1 MKRDLKNTDNSNNK
15 LFNHLAA
22 DKKKTVL
29 ALCLILLMVLMW
41 IRIFAKKSPVAA
53 QAASV
58 AKEVEV
64 KEQESS
70 PIIISYIELP
80 RIQGRND
87 VITRSF
93 FDPNGWSGFIP
104 DGKYLAD
111 GQQPGVIQNLANL
124 RSRLINAGL
133 KLEAI
138 ELGGNPRVFING
150 RLLSIGDKFILRDG
164 ANTYECEVV
173 KIEENLVF
181 INYGGVE
188 IELKLVPEG

>member
-22 DKKKTVL
+22 DKKKTIL
-29 ALCLILLMVLMW
+29 ALCLIVLMVLMW
-41 IRIFAKKSPVAA
+41 IRIFAKKSPMAA
-53 QAASV
+53 QATLM

-70 PIIISYIELP
+70 PITISYVELP

-87 VITRSF
+87 VITRNF

-104 DGKYLAD
+104 DGKYSAD

-124 RSRLINAGL
+124 RSRLMNAGL

-138 ELGGNPRVFING
+138 ELGGNPHVFING

-164 ANTYECEVV
+164 ADTYECEVT